1 MPSGPVS
8 WETVMWLVSV
18 IVAASGVV
26 VPMVLAAW
34 RLHQSL
40 TARIEAAEARAAAVE
55 QVLRAELAA
64 TMQHVAET
72 YATKSGVTAAV
83 ERIEGSVERL
93 TGQVEQSLD
102 RLSGRIDRLLE
113 VQIGHPAPQRRRTST

>member
-1 MPSGPVS
+1 MPSGPIS

-26 VPMVLAAW
+26 VPTIMFAW
-34 RLHQSL
+34 RVYQAQ

-55 QVLRAELAA
+55 QLLRAEIAA
-64 TMQHVAET
+64 ALTHVAET

-83 ERIEGSVERL
+83 ERVEGAVERL
-93 TGQVEQSLD
+93 TGQVEQSMD

-113 VQIGHPAPQRRRTST
+113 AQVGHPPPARRRTAP